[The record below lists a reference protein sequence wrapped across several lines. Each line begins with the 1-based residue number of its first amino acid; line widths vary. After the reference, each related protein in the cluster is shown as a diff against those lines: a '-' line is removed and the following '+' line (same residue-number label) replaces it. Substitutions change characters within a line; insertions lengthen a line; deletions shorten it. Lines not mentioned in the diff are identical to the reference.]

1 MAAKKTGDSAPE
13 NIARRSL
20 NSKLSFWHFDYVQ
33 SIKSEYHDKREEY
46 ASKVK
51 ELKEKV
57 RMMMLNSTSHL
68 AQLQQIDMLQ
78 RLGLSY
84 QFEDEIKHIL
94 KSVSC
99 CLDSDGSD
107 VWKDNLYAT
116 VLKFRLLRQHRFYI
130 PQEVFNAFK
139 DEAGRFKACICDDA
153 MGMLSLY
160 EASFHLVHGE
170 TILEEAREFSTKNL
184 REFISQNKD
193 ENHLSKLI
201 VHALEI
207 PLHWRAPRLEARWFI
222 DLCKRS
228 HDVDSTL
235 LDLAKLDF
243 NLVQSIHQEE
253 LKELSRWWKQLG
265 LGQKMSFSRDRLP
278 ENYLWATGMV
288 HEPQLEYCRRM
299 STKIFAILTIIDD
312 VFDVYGKLHELEL
325 FTDAFESW
333 NMNAM
338 DQLPDYMKICFLAVY
353 NFTNEVAY
361 HVLKEQGFHILKY
374 LRKAWADLSKGFLRE
389 AKWCYDEY
397 TPSFQEYIENA
408 WISITVPTF
417 LVLAYFF
424 VANPITNEALELL
437 EEYPS
442 IIRQSSLICRLVND
456 LSTSQFELKRGDA
469 TPKSIQCY
477 MQETGATED
486 EARQHIKS
494 FIDQTWKQLNKDRTE
509 NSPFSR
515 TFIDIVV
522 NLVRI
527 TMWMYE

>member
-1 MAAKKTGDSAPE
+1 MTFVVVQIDCCQEPE
-13 NIARRSL
+13 NYF
-20 NSKLSFWHFDYVQ
+20 K
-33 SIKSEYHDKREEY
+33 
-46 ASKVK
+46 
-51 ELKEKV
+51 
-57 RMMMLNSTSHL
+57 
-68 AQLQQIDMLQ
+68 
-78 RLGLSY
+78 
-84 QFEDEIKHIL
+84 
-94 KSVSC
+94 
-99 CLDSDGSD
+99 
-107 VWKDNLYAT
+107 
-116 VLKFRLLRQHRFYI
+116 
-130 PQEVFNAFK
+130 VFNAFK

-160 EASFHLVHGE
+160 EASFHSVHGE

-201 VHALEI
+201 VHALEV
-207 PLHWRAPRLEARWFI
+207 PLHWRAPRLEARWLI

-228 HDVDSTL
+228 HDVDSTF
-235 LDLAKLDF
+235 LDLANLDF

-374 LRKAWADLSKGFLRE
+374 LRKA
-389 AKWCYDEY
+389 
-397 TPSFQEYIENA
+397 
-408 WISITVPTF
+408 
-417 LVLAYFF
+417 
-424 VANPITNEALELL
+424 
-437 EEYPS
+437 
-442 IIRQSSLICRLVND
+442 
-456 LSTSQFELKRGDA
+456 FELKRGDA
-469 TPKSIQCY
+469 TPTSIQCY

-494 FIDQTWKQLNKDRTE
+494 FIDQTWKQMNTDRTE

-515 TFIDIVV
+515 TSIDIVV
-522 NLVRI
+522 NLARI
-527 TMWMYE
+527 TMWMYENRDGFGVQNHGITKDIASLLFLTSIPLGCEVRDI

>member
-1 MAAKKTGDSAPE
+1 
-13 NIARRSL
+13 
-20 NSKLSFWHFDYVQ
+20 
-33 SIKSEYHDKREEY
+33 
-46 ASKVK
+46 
-51 ELKEKV
+51 
-57 RMMMLNSTSHL
+57 MLNSTSHL

-78 RLGLSY
+78 KLGLSY
-84 QFEDEIKHIL
+84 HFLDEIKHIL

-116 VLKFRLLRQHRFYI
+116 ALKFRLLRQHRFYI
-130 PQEVFNAFK
+130 PQEVFNTFK

-222 DLCKRS
+222 DLYKRS

-243 NLVQSIHQEE
+243 NWVQSIHQEE
-253 LKELSRWWKQLG
+253 LKEL
-265 LGQKMSFSRDRLP
+265 SRDRLP

-374 LRKAWADLSKGFLRE
+374 LRKA
-389 AKWCYDEY
+389 
-397 TPSFQEYIENA
+397 
-408 WISITVPTF
+408 
-417 LVLAYFF
+417 
-424 VANPITNEALELL
+424 
-437 EEYPS
+437 
-442 IIRQSSLICRLVND
+442 
-456 LSTSQFELKRGDA
+456 FELKRGDA
-469 TPKSIQCY
+469 TPTSIQCY

-522 NLVRI
+522 NLARI
-527 TMWMYE
+527 TMWMYENRDGFGVQNHGITKDIASLLFLTSIPLGCEVQDI